1 MKKLVLLMMSIIT
14 AVAMLA
20 AGCGGDEKQTA
31 KVLRV
36 ATNPTFAP
44 FEYQEEGSKDYAGF
58 DMDLIRALGKQM
70 GYQVEIQSMGFDAL
84 IPALNSKNI
93 DVAISGMSINEERK
107 KVVLFAE
114 PYYTSGLIVVVAKD
128 NDTIKGLEDLQ
139 GKNIACQI
147 GTTGEKLARTVAG
160 AQVKAFNHNTEATLE
175 LKTGGADAVINDV
188 PVAKYY
194 LAQGGSEFAKTVGDV
209 MDAEQ
214 YGIAMNKDNTKL
226 AAEMNKAMAELK
238 KNGEF
243 DKIYT
248 KWFGEAK

>member
-1 MKKLVLLMMSIIT
+1 MKKLVLLMMTIIT

-20 AGCGGDEKQTA
+20 AGCGGEEKQTG

-44 FEYQEEGSKDYAGF
+44 FEYQEEGKKEYAGF

-70 GYQVEIQSMGFDAL
+70 GYQVDIQSMGFDAL
-84 IPALNSKNI
+84 IPALNAKNI

-114 PYYTSGLIVVVAKD
+114 PYYTSGLIIVVAKD
-128 NDTIKGLEDLQ
+128 NNSIKNLDDLQ

-147 GTTGEKLARTVAG
+147 GTTGEKLARSVAG

-194 LAQGGSEFAKTVGDV
+194 LAQGGNEFAKTVGEV

-214 YGIAMNKDNTKL
+214 YGIAMNKDNTAL
-226 AAEMNKAMAELK
+226 AAEMNKALAELK
-238 KNGEF
+238 ANGEF
-243 DKIYT
+243 DKIYA